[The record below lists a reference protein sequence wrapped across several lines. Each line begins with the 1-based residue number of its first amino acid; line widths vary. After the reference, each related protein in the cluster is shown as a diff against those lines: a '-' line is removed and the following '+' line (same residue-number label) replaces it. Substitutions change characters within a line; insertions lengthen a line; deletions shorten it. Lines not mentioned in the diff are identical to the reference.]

1 MGLKPKTW
9 EVLRMAVEEG
19 VAYGYQRAHK
29 HTDQPSEEA
38 VKQAIEE
45 AVLNAIGNWFHM
57 DDENQ

>member
-1 MGLKPKTW
+1 
-9 EVLRMAVEEG
+9 MAVEEG